1 MLLTVKKWIFGNTKI
16 VERNVDFL
24 VSEITREKIFNLLNK
39 ELPYVIKIESSI
51 KDLKTLVKVEQRILV
66 EKDSQKRIIIGK
78 GGSKIKDIGM
88 RSRLNMEKF
97 FKKKVFLELK
107 VIKKSLVMKVIDK
120 GFIWA
125 LKNMEKTLQFHLF
138 FHKRMD

>member
-1 MLLTVKKWIFGNTKI
+1 MINYYKKYPKDAPHRKWIFGNTKI

-97 FKKKVFLELK
+97 FKK
-107 VIKKSLVMKVIDK
+107 S
-120 GFIWA
+120 
-125 LKNMEKTLQFHLF
+125 F
-138 FHKRMD
+138 FRT

>member
-1 MLLTVKKWIFGNTKI
+1 MLLIENGFLVIQKI

-66 EKDSQKRIIIGK
+66 EKDSQKG
-78 GGSKIKDIGM
+78 
-88 RSRLNMEKF
+88 
-97 FKKKVFLELK
+97 
-107 VIKKSLVMKVIDK
+107 
-120 GFIWA
+120 
-125 LKNMEKTLQFHLF
+125 
-138 FHKRMD
+138 